1 MLQDRQ
7 RARRANRLLA
17 ALPGDSRERLSPF
30 LESVGLRRGS
40 VIQTPGAQIE
50 YVYFLDEGLVSL
62 IKTMADGRGI
72 EVAAISSEGM
82 VGWSAIGTGKA
93 LVEAVVQLPGS
104 ARRLGVERV
113 RDEMTRAAAFRSLL
127 LRYISAAAGQ
137 FAQTAACNSL
147 HSVDQRCCR
156 WLLIAHD
163 SAGSESFTVTHE
175 VMALMLGVQRASVS
189 IAAATLQRLGIV
201 EYRHGRLSIVD
212 RRALEARGCECY
224 GVIRAQFD
232 DLLAS

>member
-1 MLQDRQ
+1 VLQDQQ

-17 ALPGDSRERLSPF
+17 ALPGDSRERLGPF
-30 LESVGLRRGS
+30 LEPVELRRGS
-40 VIQTPGAQIE
+40 VFQTPGAQIDH
-50 YVYFLDEGLVSL
+50 VYFLDDGLVSL
-62 IKTMADGRGI
+62 VKTMADGRGI

-93 LVEAVVQLPGS
+93 PVEAVVQLPGS

-113 RDEMTRAAAFRSLL
+113 RDEMVRATAFRSLV
-127 LRYISAAAGQ
+127 LRYITVAAAQ

-163 SAGSESFTVTHE
+163 SAGSESFVITHE
-175 VMALMLGVQRASVS
+175 VIALMLGVQRASVS

-201 EYRHGRLSIVD
+201 EYRHGRLSILD
-212 RRALEARGCECY
+212 RRALEARGCECH
-224 GVIRAQFD
+224 GVIRAQID